1 MVMVLNIKKIV
12 FSGAFEKFITAIILI
27 NCFLI
32 GVETYLVNDLISSI
46 QIICLVVFII
56 EIFLRYTA
64 SNSNREY
71 FSEGWNIFDITIV
84 LICLVPES
92 LFENSAI
99 ASSFRVLRVFR
110 VLRLLK
116 ANPEV
121 RLITAVLLKSIKT
134 LYYNGIVFLIFCY
147 LFTLVG
153 VEMFRLPENISDS
166 QIHQIEEVTALGDRS
181 DPFGTVLDGADTLF
195 SITLGYEWW
204 QTRNTLLKSSE
215 LNLID
220 ASPLAISIYLYL
232 WYATAIFLLLN
243 LVVGAIINNYQTII
257 DEIKSKET
265 KK

>member
-1 MVMVLNIKKIV
+1 MISVIKKIV
-12 FSGAFEKFITAIILI
+12 ASSLFEKIITTVIII

-32 GVETYLVNDLISSI
+32 GLETYVVNDVISLI
-46 QIICLVVFII
+46 QLLCLIIFIV

-84 LICLVPES
+84 LITLVPENF
-92 LFENSAI
+92 FENSSV
-99 ASSFRVLRVFR
+99 ASAFRVLRVFR

-121 RLITAVLLKSIKT
+121 RLITAVLLKSLKT

-153 VEMFRLPENISDS
+153 VEMFRLPDNISDN
-166 QIHQIEEVTALGDRS
+166 QMQQIEEVTALGDRI
-181 DPFGTVLDGADTLF
+181 DPFGSVIDGADTLF

-215 LNLID
+215 LKLID
-220 ASPLAISIYLYL
+220 ASPTAISIFLYM
-232 WYATAIFLLLN
+232 WYACAIFLLLN
-243 LVVGAIINNYQTII
+243 LVVGAIINNYQIII
-257 DEIKSKET
+257 DEIKSK

>member
-1 MVMVLNIKKIV
+1 MISVIKKIV
-12 FSGAFEKFITAIILI
+12 ASSLFEKIITTVIII

-32 GVETYLVNDLISSI
+32 GLETYVVNDVISLI
-46 QIICLVVFII
+46 QLLCLIIFIV

-84 LICLVPES
+84 LITLVPENF
-92 LFENSAI
+92 FENSSV
-99 ASSFRVLRVFR
+99 ASAFRVLRVFR

-121 RLITAVLLKSIKT
+121 RLITAVLLKSLKT

-153 VEMFRLPENISDS
+153 VEMFRLPDNISDN
-166 QIHQIEEVTALGDRS
+166 QMQQIEEVTALGDRI
-181 DPFGTVLDGADTLF
+181 DPFGSVIDGADTLF

-215 LNLID
+215 LKLID
-220 ASPLAISIYLYL
+220 ASPMAISIFLYM
-232 WYATAIFLLLN
+232 WYACAIFLLLN
-243 LVVGAIINNYQTII
+243 LVVGAIINNYQIII
-257 DEIKSKET
+257 DEIKSK

>member
-1 MVMVLNIKKIV
+1 MISVIKKIV
-12 FSGAFEKFITAIILI
+12 ASSLFEKIITTVIII

-32 GVETYLVNDLISSI
+32 GLETYVVNDVISLI
-46 QIICLVVFII
+46 QLLCLIIFIV

-84 LICLVPES
+84 LITLVPENF
-92 LFENSAI
+92 FENSSV
-99 ASSFRVLRVFR
+99 ASAFRVLRVFR

-121 RLITAVLLKSIKT
+121 RLITAVLLKSLKT

-153 VEMFRLPENISDS
+153 VEMFRLPDNISDN
-166 QIHQIEEVTALGDRS
+166 QMQQIEEVTALGDRI
-181 DPFGTVLDGADTLF
+181 DPFGSVIDGADTLF

-215 LNLID
+215 LKLID
-220 ASPLAISIYLYL
+220 ASPLAISIFLYM
-232 WYATAIFLLLN
+232 WYACAIFLLLN
-243 LVVGAIINNYQTII
+243 LVVGAIINNYQIII
-257 DEIKSKET
+257 DEIKSK

>member
-1 MVMVLNIKKIV
+1 MVLIIKKIV
-12 FSGAFEKFITAIILI
+12 STNAFEKFITVVILI

-32 GVETYLVNDLISSI
+32 GVETYFVNDLISLI
-46 QIICLVVFII
+46 QTTCLVIFIF

-64 SNSNREY
+64 SNNNKEY
-71 FSEGWNIFDITIV
+71 FSEGWNIFDIIIV
-84 LICLVPES
+84 LISLVPEN
-92 LFENSAI
+92 LFENGTV

-121 RLITAVLLKSIKT
+121 RLITSVLLKSIKT

-153 VEMFRLPENISDS
+153 VEMFRLPDNISSS
-166 QIHQIEEVTALGDRS
+166 QIQQIQEATAMGDRV

-215 LNLID
+215 LNLIES
-220 ASPLAISIYLYL
+220 SPLAISIYLYL

-243 LVVGAIINNYQTII
+243 LVVGAIINNYQIII
-257 DEIKSKET
+257 DEIKSK
-265 KK
+265 KNNK

>member
-1 MVMVLNIKKIV
+1 MISVIKKIV
-12 FSGAFEKFITAIILI
+12 ASSLFEKIITTVIII

-32 GVETYLVNDLISSI
+32 GLETYVVNDVISLI
-46 QIICLVVFII
+46 QLLCLIIFIV

-84 LICLVPES
+84 LITLVPENF
-92 LFENSAI
+92 FENSSV
-99 ASSFRVLRVFR
+99 ASAFRVLRVFR

-121 RLITAVLLKSIKT
+121 RLITAVLLKSLKT

-153 VEMFRLPENISDS
+153 VEMFRLPDNISDN
-166 QIHQIEEVTALGDRS
+166 QMQQIEEVTALGDRI
-181 DPFGTVLDGADTLF
+181 DPFGSVIDGADTLF

-215 LNLID
+215 LKLID
-220 ASPLAISIYLYL
+220 ASPMAISIFLYM
-232 WYATAIFLLLN
+232 WYACAIFLLLN
-243 LVVGAIINNYQTII
+243 LVVGAIINNYQIII
-257 DEIKSKET
+257 DEIKSK
-265 KK
+265 KN

>member
-1 MVMVLNIKKIV
+1 MISVIKKIV
-12 FSGAFEKFITAIILI
+12 ASSLFEKIITTVIII

-32 GVETYLVNDLISSI
+32 GLETYVVNDVISLI
-46 QIICLVVFII
+46 QLLCLIIFVV

-84 LICLVPES
+84 LITLVPENF
-92 LFENSAI
+92 FENSSV
-99 ASSFRVLRVFR
+99 ASAFRVLRVFR

-121 RLITAVLLKSIKT
+121 RLITAVLLKSLKT

-153 VEMFRLPENISDS
+153 VEMFRLPDNISDN
-166 QIHQIEEVTALGDRS
+166 QMQQIEEVTALGDRI
-181 DPFGTVLDGADTLF
+181 DPFGSVIDGADTLF

-215 LNLID
+215 LKLID
-220 ASPLAISIYLYL
+220 ASPLAISIFLYM
-232 WYATAIFLLLN
+232 WYACAIFLLLN
-243 LVVGAIINNYQTII
+243 LVVGAIINNYQIII
-257 DEIKSKET
+257 DEIKSK

>member
-1 MVMVLNIKKIV
+1 MISVIKKIV
-12 FSGAFEKFITAIILI
+12 ASSLFEKIITTVIII

-32 GVETYLVNDLISSI
+32 GLETYVVNDVISLI
-46 QIICLVVFII
+46 QLLCLIIFIV

-64 SNSNREY
+64 SKSNREY

-84 LICLVPES
+84 LITLVPENF
-92 LFENSAI
+92 FENSSV
-99 ASSFRVLRVFR
+99 ASAFRVLRVFR

-121 RLITAVLLKSIKT
+121 RLITAVLLKSLKT

-153 VEMFRLPENISDS
+153 VEMFRLPDNISDN
-166 QIHQIEEVTALGDRS
+166 QMQQIEEVTALGDRI
-181 DPFGTVLDGADTLF
+181 DPFGSVIDGADTLF

-215 LNLID
+215 LKLID
-220 ASPLAISIYLYL
+220 ASPMAISIFLYM
-232 WYATAIFLLLN
+232 WYACAIFLLLN
-243 LVVGAIINNYQTII
+243 LVVGAIINNYQIII
-257 DEIKSKET
+257 DEIKSK

>member
-1 MVMVLNIKKIV
+1 MISVIKKIV
-12 FSGAFEKFITAIILI
+12 ASSLFEKIITTVIII

-32 GVETYLVNDLISSI
+32 GLETYVVNDVISLI
-46 QIICLVVFII
+46 QLLCLIIFIV

-84 LICLVPES
+84 LITLVPENF
-92 LFENSAI
+92 FENSSV
-99 ASSFRVLRVFR
+99 ASAFRVLRVFR

-121 RLITAVLLKSIKT
+121 RLITAVLLKSLKT

-153 VEMFRLPENISDS
+153 VEMFRLPDNISDN
-166 QIHQIEEVTALGDRS
+166 QMQQIEEVTALGDRI
-181 DPFGTVLDGADTLF
+181 DPFGSVIDGADTLF

-215 LNLID
+215 LKLIH
-220 ASPLAISIYLYL
+220 ASPLAISIFLYM
-232 WYATAIFLLLN
+232 WYACAIFLLLN
-243 LVVGAIINNYQTII
+243 LVVGAIINNYQIII
-257 DEIKSKET
+257 DEIKSK

>member
-1 MVMVLNIKKIV
+1 MVSVIKKIV
-12 FSGAFEKFITAIILI
+12 ASSLFEKIITTVIII

-32 GVETYLVNDLISSI
+32 GLETYVVNDVISLI
-46 QIICLVVFII
+46 QLLCLIIFIV

-84 LICLVPES
+84 LITLVPENF
-92 LFENSAI
+92 FENSSV
-99 ASSFRVLRVFR
+99 ASAFRVLRVFR

-121 RLITAVLLKSIKT
+121 RLITAVLLKSLKT

-153 VEMFRLPENISDS
+153 VEMFRLPDNISDN
-166 QIHQIEEVTALGDRS
+166 QMQQIEEVTALGDRI
-181 DPFGTVLDGADTLF
+181 DPFGSVIDGADTLF

-215 LNLID
+215 LKLID
-220 ASPLAISIYLYL
+220 ASPLAISIFLYM
-232 WYATAIFLLLN
+232 WYACAIFLLLN
-243 LVVGAIINNYQTII
+243 LVVGAIINNYQIII
-257 DEIKSKET
+257 DEIKSK